1 MSKLQAIIAYY
12 RVSTKRQGQSGL
24 GLDAQKQAVEQ
35 FATQHGCKVLAEYT
49 EVESGKR
56 SDRPKLMQAIAH
68 AKNRKS
74 RLVIA
79 KLDRLSRNVAFLS
92 ALMDGGVDFVC
103 CDNPHATRLTVHI
116 LAAVA
121 EDEARRISER
131 TKAALEAAKRRGTLL
146 GSSRPGHWD
155 GKERQRL
162 AGLEKGR
169 VESIRTRQR
178 QALEAVSF
186 LEDKVRTLRHGEKAT
201 YREIA
206 DVLNAEGFTTPRGC
220 AWNFKQ
226 VYLMCVRLGITEKGT
241 RSAA

>member
-1 MSKLQAIIAYY
+1 MPKLKAIIAYY

-35 FATQHGCKVLAEYT
+35 FAAQNGCEVLNEYT

-56 SDRPKLMQAIAH
+56 SDRPKLAQAIAH
-68 AKNRKS
+68 AKNRKA

-131 TKAALEAAKRRGTLL
+131 TKAALDAAKRRGTLL
-146 GSSRPGHWD
+146 GSARPGHWD
-155 GKERQRL
+155 GKEQQRL
-162 AGLEKGR
+162 AGLAKGR

-178 QALEAVSF
+178 KALEAVSF
-186 LEDKVRTLRHGEKAT
+186 LEDKVGTLRANKVA

-206 DVLNAEGFTTPRGC
+206 DVLNAEGFTTPKGC
-220 AWNFKQ
+220 AWRVRQ
-226 VYLMCVRLGITEKGT
+226 VYLMCVRLGITEQRRK
-241 RSAA
+241 AA